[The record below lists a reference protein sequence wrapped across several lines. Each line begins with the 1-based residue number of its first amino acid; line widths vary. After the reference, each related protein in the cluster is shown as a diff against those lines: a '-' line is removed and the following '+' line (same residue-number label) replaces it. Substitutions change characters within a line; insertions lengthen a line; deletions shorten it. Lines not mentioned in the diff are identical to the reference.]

1 MTDIMNAQNICKRYF
16 RETSETN
23 YFTAVEPVSFNLEK
37 GSLAVLMGRSGS
49 GKSTLLSMLAGLLTP
64 TEGKVFAGSTDIYSL
79 SDKERSVFRNKNIGV
94 IPQGY
99 TALFNLTVAENIML
113 PAGMHRQNMI
123 SEADVRDY
131 TRELMKR
138 LGIYNL
144 RNELPSSLSG
154 GEMRRMAIARGIINR
169 PDLILADEPT
179 GDLDDENTVF
189 VFKLLRELA
198 DGGAAV
204 MVVSHEEVA
213 AEFADNVFKMTAGN
227 MEAAQ

>member
-1 MTDIMNAQNICKRYF
+1 MTDIMKAQNICKRYF

-49 GKSTLLSMLAGLLTP
+49 GKSTLLSMLAGLMTP
-64 TEGKVFAGSTDIYSL
+64 TQGQIFVGDTDIYSL

-113 PAGMHRQNMI
+113 PAGMHRQSKI
-123 SEADVRDY
+123 AETDVRDY
-131 TRELMKR
+131 TRELMQK
-138 LGIYNL
+138 LGIYDL
-144 RNELPSSLSG
+144 RKELPSSLSG

-198 DGGAAV
+198 DSGSAV
-204 MVVSHEEVA
+204 LVVTHEDVA
-213 AEFADNVFKMTAGN
+213 RDFADTNYKMTAGKL
-227 MEAAQ
+227 ADG